1 MTSIFS
7 YSQDL
12 TVNSIP
18 ISELDAQYIRVNA
31 EVKLL
36 RPFRASVF
44 LDWGQISRIKELN
57 KGWVLD
63 ENGKKFAF
71 NGIMGAVNLLI
82 ENGCIVSLHDPYVT
96 FWEEVE
102 AEVNQDLYNLDKDID
117 IIIFSTRHSEY
128 MGNKEL
134 IKHLSNLENLFIYD
148 TIGVL
153 DQDEINLLSEMHT
166 IKVLGRGDI

>member
-1 MTSIFS
+1 MIFFYKQYTKRTIHFYIIITTINFIFIKSHNICTFIKKLTTMKKLLIISIFMTSLFS

-12 TVNSIP
+12 TVNDIP

-44 LDWGQISRIKELN
+44 LDWGQISRIKEVS

-82 ENGCIVSLHDPYVT
+82 ENGYTIDHVYYNGNS
-96 FWEEVE
+96 ES
-102 AEVNQDLYNLDKDID
+102 VNYIMKKID
-117 IIIFSTRHSEY
+117 
-128 MGNKEL
+128 
-134 IKHLSNLENLFIYD
+134 
-148 TIGVL
+148 
-153 DQDEINLLSEMHT
+153 
-166 IKVLGRGDI
+166 

>member
-1 MTSIFS
+1 MKKLLIISIFITSLFS

-82 ENGCIVSLHDPYVT
+82 ENGYTIDHVYYNGNS
-96 FWEEVE
+96 ES
-102 AEVNQDLYNLDKDID
+102 VNYIMKRVD
-117 IIIFSTRHSEY
+117 
-128 MGNKEL
+128 
-134 IKHLSNLENLFIYD
+134 
-148 TIGVL
+148 
-153 DQDEINLLSEMHT
+153 
-166 IKVLGRGDI
+166 